1 MWTAAS
7 SCIGRDCR
15 FRFFPKVRPFMDTIA
30 ATPQP
35 PYYAVIFTSQKMS
48 IDNAD
53 YSQAAQRMSELAA
66 LQPGYLGME
75 HVGDPT
81 GAAMTVSYWSDLEA
95 IRNWQQHA
103 EHLEA
108 QASGREKWYQHYFLR
123 VCRVERDAEFKVA
136 P

>member
-1 MWTAAS
+1 
-7 SCIGRDCR
+7 
-15 FRFFPKVRPFMDTIA
+15 MDTIA
-30 ATPQP
+30 STPSP

-48 IDNAD
+48 SDDAD

-75 HVGDPT
+75 HVGDQT
-81 GAAMTVSYWSDLEA
+81 GAAITVSYWSNLDA

-108 QASGREKWYQHYFLR
+108 QVSGREKWYQHYFLR
-123 VCRVERDAEFKVA
+123 VSRVERDAEFKVA
-136 P
+136 TQQ

>member
-1 MWTAAS
+1 
-7 SCIGRDCR
+7 
-15 FRFFPKVRPFMDTIA
+15 MDTIA

-53 YSQAAQRMSELAA
+53 YSKAAQRMSELAA

-81 GAAMTVSYWSDLEA
+81 GAAIT
-95 IRNWQQHA
+95 A